1 MSVALVRSLSWLTL
15 AILLNGSYLLVDAS
29 PSLFYAGNVFLHLIL
44 GLSLLAPWW
53 RLARAAGRKRSGTSH
68 TLGWSLVATLSTTA
82 VTGVI
87 LIWTGALH
95 AYRGLLWVHIGSGLA
110 AAGLT
115 FIWLLRGALADRV
128 MPGIRV
134 IAGTFAVCLLAVTA
148 APFWPNRPEHVIRN
162 PVLPPNSLT
171 EEVEGGT
178 SSPFFPS
185 ASTTKDGKLIP
196 AEFFLGSESCG
207 RIGCHPDMV
216 EQWQSSAHHLSSF
229 NNQFYRKSIEYMQ
242 EVAGLQKPQWCAGCH
257 DPALL
262 FSGQMAQPVAEFID
276 KPEARAGLSCVA
288 CHSMIAVKN
297 TAGNGAY
304 VLEYPRMHELAD
316 SRHRFVRG
324 VHDFLVR
331 LNPKPHRAAFLKP
344 FHREQPAEY
353 CSSCH
358 KVHLDVE
365 VNSYRWIRGFNS
377 YDNWQASGVSGQG
390 ARSFYEPPEPKHC
403 VTCHMPLVP
412 SREAGN
418 KNGFIRSHRFA
429 AANSALPHVYGDS
442 VQAKAV
448 EAFLKAGQLAVD
460 IFAVSE
466 PEELPPPLDE
476 EVLAGAGRGPQLS
489 SSFAVAEEMG
499 IDLATGSLTTRAT
512 RVFAPLEDD
521 AAVLQRGTSV
531 RLDVVVRTLGLGHL
545 FPSGTVDAQE
555 AWLEVRAVDNRN
567 DTLYWSGWVEDGGG
581 GEVDPSAHF
590 YRNVM
595 VDERANPI
603 NKRNAFHTRAVVYVN
618 LIPPGA
624 ANVSHHR
631 LEIPEDAGE
640 TITVTARL
648 HYRKFNRFYTE
659 FSYAGARDPSQPDA
673 AYSEHFDEGRW
684 IPIAPTSGVSGP
696 TKEIPTLP
704 IITLAEDAV
713 TLRVVDDVP
722 EHERRADDVARTR
735 TRWNDYGIGL
745 LLEGDLKSAEK
756 AFREVVRLDPK
767 YADGWVNLART
778 YLQEGAVEKAREVLD
793 EADRVR
799 PGFHKTDYFR
809 GLYHKV
815 SGEYPE
821 ALALL
826 YSVSDRFPR
835 DRVVLNDIGRVH
847 FLNLEPAKGIPLFE
861 RVLEIDSEDVTAHY
875 NLMLCYRAIGDFD
888 RSKQHEDRYQRF
900 KADEDAQAIARRYRS
915 MHPHDN
921 NESQPIHEHR
931 SWIRDRRDVPN
942 ASRTSE

>member
-1 MSVALVRSLSWLTL
+1 MSGSLERSLPWLTL
-15 AILLNGSYLLVDAS
+15 AILLNGTYLLVDGS
-29 PSLFYAGNVFLHLIL
+29 PTLFYVGNVFLHLVL
-44 GLSLLAPWW
+44 GVSLFVPWW
-53 RLARAAGRKRSGTSH
+53 RVGQEVSRSDAGPSRR
-68 TLGWSLVATLSTTA
+68 LGWSLVAVLSMTG
-82 VTGVI
+82 VTGLLLLWV
-87 LIWTGALH
+87 GAQYP
-95 AYRGLLWVHIGSGLA
+95 YRGLLWAHILLGFV
-110 AAGLT
+110 AAG
-115 FIWLLRGALADRV
+115 
-128 MPGIRV
+128 
-134 IAGTFAVCLLAVTA
+134 GTFVWLVRRQTGARIVARFRLIGGTLVMGLIAIA
-148 APFWPNRPEHVIRN
+148 AKHYGPTRTDYVIRN
-162 PVLPPNSLT
+162 PGMPPVSLA
-171 EEVEGGT
+171 EETTGGA
-178 SSPFFPS
+178 SGPFFPS
-185 ASTTKDGKLIP
+185 ASETKDGKLIP

-207 RIGCHPDMV
+207 RVGCHPDMV

-262 FSGQMAQPVAEFID
+262 FSGQMAQPVSEFID
-276 KPEARAGLSCVA
+276 KPEAHAGLACVA
-288 CHSMIAVKN
+288 CHSMIAVN
-297 TAGNGAY
+297 STMGNGDY
-304 VLEYPRMHELAD
+304 VIEYPRLHDLAD
-316 SRHRFVRG
+316 SRNRFVRG
-324 VHDFLVR
+324 MHDFLVR

-390 ARSFYEPPEPKHC
+390 ARSFYEPAEPKNC

-412 SREAGN
+412 SQEAGS

-429 AANSALPHVYGDS
+429 AANSALPHVTRDA
-442 VQAKAV
+442 VQAREV
-448 EAFLKAGQLAVD
+448 ETFLKAGQLTVD

-466 PEELPPPLDE
+466 PEALPPPLDE
-476 EVLAGAGRGPQLS
+476 DVLAGVGRGPQLAS
-489 SSFAVAEEMG
+489 TFAVADEVG
-499 IDLATGSLTTRAT
+499 VDLATGSLTTRAT
-512 RVFAPLEDD
+512 RVFAPLEEGD
-521 AAVLQRGTSV
+521 AVLKRGTSV

-555 AWLEVRAVDNRN
+555 AWLEIQAVDSRN
-567 DTLYWSGWVEDGGG
+567 DTLYWSGWVEDDGR

-590 YRNVM
+590 YRNLM
-595 VDERANPI
+595 VDARANAI

-640 TITVTARL
+640 RITVVARL

-659 FSYAGARDPSQPDA
+659 FSYAGARDSSQPDA
-673 AYSEHFDEGRW
+673 AYSEHFDDGRW

-696 TKEIPTLP
+696 TREIPTLP
-704 IITLAEDAV
+704 IITLAEDV
-713 TLRVVDDVP
+713 MTLRVVDDLP
-722 EHERRADDVARTR
+722 RHDRKADDVARTR
-735 TRWNDYGIGL
+735 MRWNDYGIGL

-778 YLQEGAVEKAREVLD
+778 YLQEGAVENAREVLD

-826 YSVSDRFPR
+826 TSVSERFPR

-847 FLNLEPAKGIPLFE
+847 FLNLEPEKGIPFFE
-861 RVLEIDSEDVTAHY
+861 RVLEIDSEDLTAHY
-875 NLMLCYRAIGDFD
+875 NLMLCYRAVGDFD
-888 RSKQHEDRYQRF
+888 RSRQHERRYQRF
-900 KADEDAQAIARRYRS
+900 KADEDAQAIARQYRS
-915 MHPHDN
+915 RHPHDN
-921 NESQPIHEHR
+921 NEAQPIHEHR
-931 SWIRDRRDVPN
+931 SWYKSRHSMQTDR
-942 ASRTSE
+942 